1 MRSFNV
7 PLFVAM
13 SVFSLGPPLRSGSQR
28 TTDNA
33 QAGAGTASAYSE
45 SQEGLRTLV
54 QGMVNAAASKNTD
67 KMNSYFSSLT
77 IPNHV
82 AWFAKVFGSEEG
94 ARLDAKYSELLPR
107 VPSRLNQRFSHALDG
122 QMNDVSISVSEKAAN
137 SSGILDRAIFAAM
150 QQPVPIYR
158 ANGIGPIYNSS
169 SPGPMSRFPIYL
181 GDFVFVDGA
190 FRYIDS
196 EVFDAL
202 STAPPLRIRQGGNV
216 TAATIIYQPA
226 PRYPDKARA
235 DHVEGSVFLHI
246 IVDKDGAVKNLE
258 VINGNPLL
266 VNAAMDAVKQWRY
279 KPTLL
284 NGKPVEVDTVVTVT
298 FRLNN

>member
-1 MRSFNV
+1 VRPFKVSLVVAILM
-7 PLFVAM
+7 LF
-13 SVFSLGPPLRSGSQR
+13 LCPPLPAHSQASK
-28 TTDNA
+28 DNA
-33 QAGAGTASAYSE
+33 QAAGAVSTYLE
-45 SQEGLRTLV
+45 SQAGLRGLI
-54 QGMVNAAASKNTD
+54 QDMLNALTSGNTE
-67 KMNSYFSSLT
+67 KMDSYCSGLT
-77 IPNHV
+77 IPDHS
-82 AWFAKVFGSEEG
+82 AWFEKVFGPDEG
-94 ARLDAKYSELLPR
+94 ARLDAKYSDLLPR
-107 VPSRLNQRFSHALDG
+107 VPSKLSLRFSHALDG

-158 ANGIGPIYNSS
+158 ANGIGPIYNSG
-169 SPGPMSRFPIYL
+169 SPGPMSKFPIYL

-258 VINGNPLL
+258 VINGDPLL

>member
-1 MRSFNV
+1 MRPFKVSLV
-7 PLFVAM
+7 VAILMLF
-13 SVFSLGPPLRSGSQR
+13 LCPPLPAHSQASK
-28 TTDNA
+28 DNA
-33 QAGAGTASAYSE
+33 QAAGAVSTYLE
-45 SQEGLRTLV
+45 SQAGLRGLI
-54 QGMVNAAASKNTD
+54 QDMLNALTSGNTE
-67 KMNSYFSSLT
+67 KMDSYCSGLT
-77 IPNHV
+77 IPDHS
-82 AWFAKVFGSEEG
+82 AWFEKVFGPDEG
-94 ARLDAKYSELLPR
+94 ARLDAKYSDLLPR
-107 VPSRLNQRFSHALDG
+107 VPSKLSLRFSHALDG

-158 ANGIGPIYNSS
+158 ANGIGPIYNSG
-169 SPGPMSRFPIYL
+169 SPGPMSKFPIYL

-258 VINGNPLL
+258 VINGDPLL